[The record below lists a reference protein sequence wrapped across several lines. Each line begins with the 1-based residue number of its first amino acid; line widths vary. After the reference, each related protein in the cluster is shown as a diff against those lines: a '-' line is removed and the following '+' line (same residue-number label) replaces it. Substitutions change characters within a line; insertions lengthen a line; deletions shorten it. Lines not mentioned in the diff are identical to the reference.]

1 MGTYQRS
8 RPESGREMTVE
19 THPFPPAFIAF
30 LKKEGKQLATIERVK
45 SKKQW
50 AIAERVIAEWDALPE
65 EVKEEMSKEV
75 YYSQV
80 AYFMNQGQDYNVT
93 AESGETIDW
102 WCKIVK
108 TYENLPVLDA
118 WKDVLSF
125 DHFAKAKSLAGKG
138 LVTAEDKALAI
149 AYDRKFT
156 AGEMVKHFTN
166 PTTSP
171 AWKIEVQKS
180 WHQGFWSVAY
190 LLHDV
195 KNKQIEFHLREA
207 EKLYKQERETK

>member
-1 MGTYQRS
+1 
-8 RPESGREMTVE
+8 MTVE

-30 LKKEGKQLATIERVK
+30 LKKEGNKLATIERVK

-65 EVKEEMSKEV
+65 DVKEEMSKEV

-102 WCKIVK
+102 WCKVAA
-108 TYENLPVLDA
+108 TYQNMPHLDE
-118 WKDVLSF
+118 WKNALSF
-125 DHFAKAKSLAGKG
+125 GHFAKAKTLYNKE
-138 LVTAEDKALAI
+138 LITAPDKALAI
-149 AYDRKFT
+149 AWRDKLSVD
-156 AGEMVKHFTN
+156 EMVKRFTN
-166 PTTSP
+166 PLVAP

-207 EKLYKQERETK
+207 EKLYKKERETK